1 MLFTRY
7 EDYPKF
13 SKLTYCGILSKKCIT
28 TKVGKIN
35 TERNIKIYQVNIMNT
50 SFERSKQTTD
60 EWYTPKWIVD
70 ALGSF
75 DLDPCAP
82 ENRLWNT
89 AKRHIT
95 PSEDGLKTEWG
106 GGKSMVKSSVFTSSY

>member
-1 MLFTRY
+1 
-7 EDYPKF
+7 
-13 SKLTYCGILSKKCIT
+13 
-28 TKVGKIN
+28 
-35 TERNIKIYQVNIMNT
+35 MNT

-82 ENRLWNT
+82 ENRLWNISG
-89 AKRHIT
+89 AIKIA
-95 PSEDGLKTEWG
+95 SLQLNN
-106 GGKSMVKSSVFTSSY
+106 

>member
-1 MLFTRY
+1 
-7 EDYPKF
+7 
-13 SKLTYCGILSKKCIT
+13 
-28 TKVGKIN
+28 
-35 TERNIKIYQVNIMNT
+35 MNT

-106 GGKSMVKSSVFTSSY
+106 GTSKRHEKSRRISRKARKKDCYQ

>member
-1 MLFTRY
+1 M
-7 EDYPKF
+7 
-13 SKLTYCGILSKKCIT
+13 
-28 TKVGKIN
+28 KVGKIN

-106 GGKSMVKSSVFTSSY
+106 GKSMVKSSVFTSSY

>member
-1 MLFTRY
+1 
-7 EDYPKF
+7 
-13 SKLTYCGILSKKCIT
+13 
-28 TKVGKIN
+28 
-35 TERNIKIYQVNIMNT
+35 MNT

-95 PSEDGLKTEWG
+95 PSEDGLKSEWG
-106 GGKSMVKSSVFTSSY
+106 GGKSMVKSSVFASSYWAICGKDGKEQQRYSIAF

>member
-1 MLFTRY
+1 
-7 EDYPKF
+7 
-13 SKLTYCGILSKKCIT
+13 
-28 TKVGKIN
+28 
-35 TERNIKIYQVNIMNT
+35 MNT

-95 PSEDGLKTEWG
+95 PSEDAYPEIWIDNKKVSIHEVAKNDGLSVEDFVEWFFG
-106 GGKSMVKSSVFTSSY
+106 NNKENVFEGVVIHFTGFRY

>member
-1 MLFTRY
+1 
-7 EDYPKF
+7 
-13 SKLTYCGILSKKCIT
+13 
-28 TKVGKIN
+28 
-35 TERNIKIYQVNIMNT
+35 MNT

-95 PSEDGLKTEWG
+95 PSEDGLKLNG
-106 GGKSMVKSSVFTSSY
+106 GVRVWLNPPYSRPLIERFVEKMVRNNNGIALLLIAVIARCFKISFSQMQAQ

>member
-1 MLFTRY
+1 
-7 EDYPKF
+7 
-13 SKLTYCGILSKKCIT
+13 
-28 TKVGKIN
+28 
-35 TERNIKIYQVNIMNT
+35 MNT

-95 PSEDGLKTEWG
+95 PSEDGLKT
-106 GGKSMVKSSVFTSSY
+106 